1 MSKRL
6 LSSTDFGCLI
16 FLLSYCIVE
25 SIYTAKQDNIWN
37 LRMQIYTFLIK
48 IEDKRLFF
56 LLFSVF
62 LQLFD
67 IYRARFCNNLVNQLK
82 QQTYFF

>member
-6 LSSTDFGCLI
+6 ISSTDFWCLI
-16 FLLSYCIVE
+16 VLLSYCIVE

-62 LQLFD
+62 FAA
-67 IYRARFCNNLVNQLK
+67 Y
-82 QQTYFF
+82 